1 MQLAVLAVDGAFD
14 TGLSV
19 LLDTFA
25 FANELAPQAGCP
37 DLRFDVRLVGTRSH
51 IQTGRGM
58 RLSPDKVTRSS
69 RRPDYV
75 LVPATSAKTPEALA
89 EIQCRR
95 DVTDAH
101 LVLQGWAERGTT
113 VCAAC
118 TGTFTAAA
126 AQVLDGHRATTAWWL
141 GAAFRERFPRVKLDE
156 SKMVV
161 DDGPVVTAGAA
172 FGHADLALWLIRT
185 HSPALSTLVGR
196 YLLVDDRPSQ
206 VVFAVPDHLH
216 HNDPIVDRFETWVRE
231 HLEGPLS
238 IEAGARAVGT
248 SPRSL
253 ERRMREVMG
262 RSPIAFVRDLRVEV
276 AVHRLRTTDE
286 SLAEIAAAVGY
297 QDATTLRRL
306 IRAKLGKGVV
316 ELRQRRDAAL

>member
-1 MQLAVLAVDGAFD
+1 MQLAILALDDAFD
-14 TGLSV
+14 SGLSL
-19 LLDTFA
+19 LLDTFG
-25 FANELAPQAGCP
+25 FANDLAAQAGCP
-37 DLRFDVRLVGTRSH
+37 NLRFDVRVVGTRSH
-51 IQTGRGM
+51 IQTHHGL
-58 RLSPDKVTRSS
+58 RLSPEKVTPSS

-75 LVPATSAKTPEALA
+75 LVPATAAKTPDTLA
-89 EIQCRR
+89 QTQGRR

-101 LVLQGWAERGTT
+101 LVLQAWAERGTT

-126 AQVLDGHRATTAWWL
+126 AEVLDGHRATTAWWL
-141 GAAFRERFPRVKLDE
+141 SAAFRERFPCVQLDE

-172 FGHADLALWLIRT
+172 FGHADLALWLIRS
-185 HSPALSTLVGR
+185 HSPALCSLVSR
-196 YLLVDDRPSQ
+196 YLLIDDRPTQ
-206 VVFAVPDHLH
+206 MVFAVPDHLH
-216 HNDPIVDRFETWVRE
+216 HNDPIVERFERWVRD

-238 IEAGARAVGT
+238 IEAGARAAGT

-253 ERRMREVMG
+253 ERRMREILG

-286 SLAEIAAAVGY
+286 SVAEIATSVGY
-297 QDATTLRRL
+297 HDATTLRRL
-306 IRAKLGKGVV
+306 IRSKLGKGIP
-316 ELRQRRDAAL
+316 ELRRHPDVSG